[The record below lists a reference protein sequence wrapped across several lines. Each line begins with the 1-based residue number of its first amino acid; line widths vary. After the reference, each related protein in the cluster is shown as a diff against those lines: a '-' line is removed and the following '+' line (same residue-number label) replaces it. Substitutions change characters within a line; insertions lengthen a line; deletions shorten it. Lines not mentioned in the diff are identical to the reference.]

1 MSMLA
6 VQGCTVEASL
16 EEGVGSITTSPQIT
30 TAPSI
35 KDFVIDGSDKGIY
48 FDKVSVLIPSGTI
61 ITLNTPPTG
70 ASSPTSIPLVAPAT
84 IKIEGTADN
93 ILDGSDKKALQ
104 QDDEG
109 SDTITFSFLD
119 TASPPTPSITQDV
132 KVIVKI
138 TDAGQTLV
146 EAL

>member
-6 VQGCTVEASL
+6 VQGCTVKASL
-16 EEGVGSITTSPQIT
+16 ETGKGSITTSPQIT
-30 TAPSI
+30 TSPS
-35 KDFVIDGSDKGIY
+35 SDNFADNKGIY
-48 FDKVSVLIPSGTI
+48 FDKVSVMIPSGTTV
-61 ITLNTPPTG
+61 TLTSLPAG
-70 ASSPTSIPLVAPAT
+70 ASSPTSIPLVDPAT
-84 IKIEGTADN
+84 IDIEGTADN

-109 SDTITFSFLD
+109 SDTITFYFPD
-119 TASPPTPSITQDV
+119 TATPPTPSISKEV

-138 TDAGQTLV
+138 TNAGQTVV

>member
-16 EEGVGSITTSPQIT
+16 ETGKGSITTSPQIT
-30 TAPSI
+30 TSPS
-35 KDFVIDGSDKGIY
+35 SDNFADNKGIY
-48 FDKVSVLIPSGTI
+48 FDKVSVMIPSGTTV
-61 ITLNTPPTG
+61 TLTPPPAG
-70 ASSPTSIPLVAPAT
+70 ASSPTSIPTVAPST
-84 IKIEGTADN
+84 IDIKGTADN
-93 ILDGSDKKALQ
+93 ILDSSDKKALQ

-109 SDTITFSFLD
+109 SDTITFTFLD
-119 TASPPTPSITQDV
+119 TASPPTPSITQGV

-138 TDAGQTLV
+138 TDAGQTVV